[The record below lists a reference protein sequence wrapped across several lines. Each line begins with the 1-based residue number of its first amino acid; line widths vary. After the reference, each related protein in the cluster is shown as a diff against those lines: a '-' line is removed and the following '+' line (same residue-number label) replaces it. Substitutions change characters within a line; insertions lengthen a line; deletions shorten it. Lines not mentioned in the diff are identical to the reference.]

1 MQPYNNGLDDQF
13 GIVSVQGSHNSILSN
28 HFSVN
33 PDSVVP
39 ADENLVVGHITSG
52 SDNLIAT
59 NHIATPLNVYSVL
72 VEEGIK
78 GNTVLDS
85 GTSAQV
91 SMDLTLNAFRPTPA
105 IA

>member
-13 GIVSVQGSHNSILSN
+13 GIVSIQGSHNSILSN

-33 PDSVVP
+33 PDTVVP
-39 ADENLVVGHITSG
+39 ADKNLVVMHITSG

-59 NHIATPLNVYSVL
+59 NHIATPLNVYSVM
-72 VEEGIK
+72 VDDSID

-91 SMDLTLNAFRPTPA
+91 SMDTTRNAFRPTPS
-105 IA
+105 IE